1 MTPCLSAKLFP
12 QLREAVATAL
22 RSVADRWSANCPKV
36 RCGPCT
42 SKTPNSAK
50 RAHWLAIN
58 AGLRHHVGMHHIW
71 KNIHDLMDQTFGIS
85 PAIFDKIFI
94 SLAAIIAALLIRW
107 GVDLLIHHR
116 VEDVARRYVILK
128 STHYVI
134 GFAVCAVVLRT
145 WLGGVTGSALATYFG
160 LLSAGIALALQDP
173 LTNFAGWIFL
183 STCKPFAVGDRIQI
197 GEHSGDVID
206 VSLLQFT
213 LIETGNWVNA
223 DQSTGRIIHLP
234 NGWVFK
240 HPQSNYTQGFNFI
253 WNEIPVIVTFES
265 NWEDAKKILTEIAE
279 RHSAI
284 QTERAAQEVRK
295 AARKYM
301 ILFSQLTPIVWT
313 SVADIG
319 VTLTIRYLCDPRK
332 RRSTAERIWEEVLK
346 SFARRDDID
355 FAYPT
360 MRYYNNITEGKHPT
374 QPQAPQSKPSS
385 DLK

>member
-1 MTPCLSAKLFP
+1 MSHFWEQFHEL
-12 QLREAVATAL
+12 V
-22 RSVADRWSANCPKV
+22 N
-36 RCGPCT
+36 
-42 SKTPNSAK
+42 
-50 RAHWLAIN
+50 
-58 AGLRHHVGMHHIW
+58 
-71 KNIHDLMDQTFGIS
+71 QTLGIS
-85 PAIFDKIFI
+85 PAIFDKFLFSIVTI
-94 SLAAIIAALLIRW
+94 LLAFLLRW
-107 GVDLLIHHR
+107 GVDLLVHRR
-116 VEDVARRYVILK
+116 VEDLSRRYILLK
-128 STHYVI
+128 TIHYVI
-134 GFAVCAVVLRT
+134 GFAVCAIVLRA
-145 WLGGVTGSALATYFG
+145 WLGGVTGLATYFG

-206 VSLLQFT
+206 IRLLQFT
-213 LIETGNWVNA
+213 IIETGNWVDA

-234 NGWVFK
+234 NGWLFK
-240 HPQSNYTQGFNFI
+240 YPQSNYTQGFNFI
-253 WNEIPVIVTFES
+253 WNEIPVTVTFES
-265 NWEDAKKILTEIAE
+265 NWQDAKQMLTEIAK

-332 RRSTAERIWEEVLK
+332 RRSTAEGIWEELLT
-346 SFARRDDID
+346 SFAARDDVD

-360 MRYYNNITEGKHPT
+360 LRYYDNAAEGKR
-374 QPQAPQSKPSS
+374 QGVNQNSEM
-385 DLK
+385 